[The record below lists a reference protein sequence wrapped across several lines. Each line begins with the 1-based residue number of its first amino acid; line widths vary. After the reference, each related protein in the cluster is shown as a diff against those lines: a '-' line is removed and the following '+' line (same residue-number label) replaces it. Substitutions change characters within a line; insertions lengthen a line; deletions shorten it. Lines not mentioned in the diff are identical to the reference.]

1 MGFGGISIWQLL
13 IVLLIILLLFG
24 SKKLRGLG
32 SDLGSA
38 VKGFRGAMSD
48 AETDEDKAKQ
58 EQAKLDKADNTEGR
72 VIDSEASKQDEK
84 KV

>member
-38 VKGFRGAMSD
+38 VKGFRGALSE
-48 AETDEDKAKQ
+48 AEKDEQ
-58 EQAKLDKADNTEGR
+58 EKKDQTTARLEKDEQGR
-72 VIDSEASKQDEK
+72 VIDADKASKEEK

>member
-38 VKGFRGAMSD
+38 VKGFRGALSE
-48 AETDEDKAKQ
+48 AEKEEQ
-58 EQAKLDKADNTEGR
+58 EKKDQTIAKLEKDEQGR
-72 VIDSEASKQDEK
+72 VIDADKASKEEK

>member
-13 IVLLIILLLFG
+13 IVLAIILLLFG

-32 SDLGSA
+32 GDLGSA
-38 VKGFRGAMSD
+38 VKGFRGAMKDGEEEVSSASQKD
-48 AETDEDKAKQ
+48 A
-58 EQAKLDKADNTEGR
+58 QAKLDAKEQSR
-72 VIDSEASKQDEK
+72 VIDSDVTHKDEK

>member
-13 IVLLIILLLFG
+13 IVLVIILLLFG

-32 SDLGSA
+32 ADLGSA
-38 VKGFRGAMSD
+38 VKGFRGALSE
-48 AETDEDKAKQ
+48 AEKEEQDKKDQ
-58 EQAKLDKADNTEGR
+58 TTAKLEKDEQGR
-72 VIDSEASKQDEK
+72 VIDADKASKEEK